1 MNIHRRSLEALKSG
15 LILAAVAAAAL
26 APAPASAQQDT
37 TQVTQERTQVTQEQ
51 TEVTQ
56 EQLTTFVRAHV
67 AITSAREAFQNEVA
81 RIHDTLGREQARAEL
96 EEQLAAI
103 MAEQQITEEEY
114 QRITLLISVDEGT
127 RTAFEQLLS
136 EIVEE

>member
-1 MNIHRRSLEALKSG
+1 MNIHRRSLEALKG
-15 LILAAVAAAAL
+15 GILLAAVAAAAL

-37 TQVTQERTQVTQEQ
+37 TQVTQEQ

-56 EQLTTFVRAHV
+56 EQLATFVRAHV

-81 RIHDTLGREQARAEL
+81 RIHDTLGREQARTEL

-103 MAEQQITEEEY
+103 MAEQQITDEEY

>member
-1 MNIHRRSLEALKSG
+1 MNIHRRSRTARKGGIL
-15 LILAAVAAAAL
+15 LAAVAAAAL
-26 APAPASAQQDT
+26 APASASAQDT
-37 TQVTQERTQVTQEQ
+37 TQVTQEQA
-51 TEVTQ
+51 EVTQ

-103 MAEQQITEEEY
+103 MAEQQITDEEY

-136 EIVEE
+136 EIVED